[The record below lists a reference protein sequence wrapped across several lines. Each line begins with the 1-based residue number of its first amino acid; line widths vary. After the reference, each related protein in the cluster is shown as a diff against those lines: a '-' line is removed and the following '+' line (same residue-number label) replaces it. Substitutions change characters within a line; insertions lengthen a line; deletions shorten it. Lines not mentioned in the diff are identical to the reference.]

1 MRKRD
6 RVLVCDVHGVAC
18 FEPEKKAKWKHVNAC
33 FVFIQEGTFCHVKL
47 FSFLFEWQVPFHKS
61 ASESE
66 CKDARGHNLTIGTAQ
81 VDTYDKVKCIIEAVS
96 I

>member
-1 MRKRD
+1 MN
-6 RVLVCDVHGVAC
+6 VLCSFKCVRRR
-18 FEPEKKAKWKHVNAC
+18 
-33 FVFIQEGTFCHVKL
+33 L
-47 FSFLFEWQVPFHKS
+47 FFPSHES

-66 CKDARGHNLTIGTAQ
+66 LKAAKGHNLTIGTAQ